1 MKLKFNSIALNL
13 ACSGLRDSR
22 VRNQEGVNKS
32 ETVSIV
38 FIATDFLDSWIYNFF
53 LADRLSRLCLALKCS
68 AFAYTKLTTL
78 PYLKYPVKLHVGST
92 TQGSAASKSSKDS
105 KMNRM

>member
-1 MKLKFNSIALNL
+1 MFSQAINSIALNL
-13 ACSGLRDSR
+13 ACSRLRDSR

-38 FIATDFLDSWIYNFF
+38 FIATDFLDSGIYNFF

-78 PYLKYPVKLHVGST
+78 PYLLLNYTLEVQHRDERLL
-92 TQGSAASKSSKDS
+92 
-105 KMNRM
+105 NRQRTLK